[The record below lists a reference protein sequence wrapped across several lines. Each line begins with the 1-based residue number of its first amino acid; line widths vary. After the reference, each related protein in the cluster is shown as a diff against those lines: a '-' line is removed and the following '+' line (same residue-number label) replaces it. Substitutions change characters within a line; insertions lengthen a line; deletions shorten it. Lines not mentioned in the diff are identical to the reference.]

1 MADLRASLEGFLG
14 FVEFTQRDP
23 EKGDSRNLQRAKS
36 VEFIRFLR
44 LTEASCTLWRVSIE
58 IN

>member
-14 FVEFTQRDP
+14 FVDVELTPRDP
-23 EKGDSRNLQRAKS
+23 EKGDSRNLQPAKS

-44 LTEASCTLWRVSIE
+44 LTEARHRVLYGE
-58 IN
+58 